1 MSAAKHG
8 ETGANAAGG
17 IDPDLPSIQVEAL
30 GAEHPPRHRHGGKEA
45 AMQTLPDRLEGAEHG
60 ATGKVA
66 RQEARMET
74 GKLRRREEELEQEM
88 AKLEEAELAEFWKRM
103 DERMEDRERERSRLE
118 EERETKR
125 WLKWY
130 FEVGIHRDFARD
142 YAKYMARVSC

>member
-8 ETGANAAGG
+8 GSRANAAGG
-17 IDPDLPSIQVEAL
+17 IDSDLPAIQVESP

-45 AMQTLPDRLEGAEHG
+45 AMQTLSDRLEGAGHG

-74 GKLRRREEELEQEM
+74 GRLRLRGEELEQEM
-88 AKLEEAELAEFWKRM
+88 AKLEEVELEEFWKRM
-103 DERMEDRERERSRLE
+103 DERERKREEERSRLE
-118 EERETKR
+118 EERRTKR

-142 YAKYMARVSC
+142 YARHMARVSC